1 MPGTSAV
8 GRLLGVICLPLVVWG
23 CLAGHQVE
31 HGNVAFDVSP
41 DGRKIVFSGADGD
54 LYLLDLRALKVE
66 RVNRSATADSAP
78 SFSPDGQ
85 SVVYTAG
92 DGGRNGNSL
101 YLLPLAGGTPR
112 RVTSD
117 AKVWDS
123 APSFSP
129 DGSKVTFVRAHL
141 YRQYSIGGMTWSNY
155 DVYVVNADGT
165 GLRRLT
171 NQNYYGARRPGFT
184 RDGEDVF
191 YAADEPYD
199 AKNFGQNIGG
209 SMRTIVRVPADGA
222 GQPSPVLPLPEP
234 GLNIGALGS
243 EPAFSRDGKL
253 ITFISDKLA
262 PFEYDICTMKPDG
275 SDVRPLHVT
284 TISHYNQQPTF
295 LPDGKSILFLA
306 GTESNAGA
314 RPIFSLWQVD
324 TDGRNAREI
333 ADGSLFTDPSKWKP
347 KR

>member
-1 MPGTSAV
+1 MSSV
-8 GRLLGVICLPLVVWG
+8 GRLLGVICLPLVVSG
-23 CLAGHQVE
+23 CLTGNQVE

-41 DGRKIVFSGADGD
+41 DGRKIVFSAADGD
-54 LYLLDLRALKVE
+54 LYLLDLQALQVE
-66 RVNRSATADSAP
+66 RLSRSTTADSAP

-85 SVVYTAG
+85 SVAYAVG
-92 DGGRNGNSL
+92 DGGQNGDSL
-101 YLLPLAGGTPR
+101 YLLPLTGGTSR
-112 RVTSD
+112 RLTSD

-129 DGSKVTFVRAHL
+129 DGSKVTFVRAHR
-141 YRQYSIGGMTWSNY
+141 YRQYSMGGMTWSDY
-155 DVYVVNADGT
+155 DVYVMNADGT
-165 GLRRLT
+165 GLKRLT
-171 NQNYYGARRPGFT
+171 NRNYYGVRRPRFT

-199 AKNFGQNIGG
+199 NKHFGKNRGG
-209 SMRTIVRVPADGA
+209 SMRTILRVPAAGA
-222 GQPSPVLPLPEP
+222 GQPRLVLPLPEP

-243 EPAFSRDGKL
+243 EPDFARDGKL
-253 ITFISDKLA
+253 ITFISDKLS
-262 PFEYDICTMKPDG
+262 PFEYDVCTMRPDG

-284 TISHYNQQPTF
+284 KISHYNQQPTF

-333 ADGSLFTDPSKWKP
+333 AGSSLFTDPSKWKP